1 MPCFSPAAV
10 TRACLG
16 ALAIAMAPGVA
27 HGASDAWQPVL
38 EQADTRLERGDERLG
53 IVLPAD
59 MPPESLAWLALE
71 LDGVDVSEIV
81 QLEQRGEAQ
90 VVSVVPPQALGPG
103 QHELRLVEYT
113 PAGDIIERGVWYL
126 SVGDAV
132 AERKAA
138 QRFFAAEFV
147 LEGSYRVADNEFTDV
162 GDPSH
167 GQGAARLQAGSRG
180 GAVESEAY
188 VALLYDSLG
197 ADLGPLGVPETAVET
212 DPTIVGLPTVVEPR
226 RGRELELGEYR
237 LSARTDN
244 VSAVLGHHAPA
255 AESLLIQDFHR
266 RGVSVTAQS
275 DNERVVGSGFVYRT
289 EPVNGFRFGAG
300 VGNHEH
306 RVAGSL
312 LSLSPLPA
320 NPDALTVTAT
330 YVNGEGEDH
339 SGLGIAGNDIEPEGD
354 GYAVAIESR
363 LVDRRLQLRAE
374 HAETRYDFD
383 GTLGGFEEAD
393 DDAQSFLGLF
403 HIWQG
408 RDVGGRQANWNVG
421 YEKKKIG
428 LFFRSLANPSL
439 PFDRNLERLFTVLQ
453 VGGFSL
459 QLQLARET
467 DNVARDD
474 TLPTLTNELASFA
487 LSWTPYPEVDEAGN
501 VATPWYGLPT
511 LSFVA
516 QYSDQVHDD
525 LPAVLAASGADRQVA
540 TYQGGVSFQY
550 DSFYWGVNHAYSVEK
565 DFGFFFADNRHR
577 LTDLSLQWQPA
588 ARFSLG
594 AQLQYNTVRD
604 LAGGGVS
611 RSYLAGLDAR
621 HVAFDERLTTT
632 VSYSV
637 NQNGARDDSIDAR
650 FETTGI
656 RLDWLLRPARENRP
670 GWTLWLQ
677 GERQEFEDGLDPR
690 FDQDPYQV
698 FVGTRM
704 DWSIG
709 RSSQ

>member
-1 MPCFSPAAV
+1 MPRILPAV
-10 TRACLG
+10 LTGACLWTLSAG
-16 ALAIAMAPGVA
+16 IVPGVVHA
-27 HGASDAWQPVL
+27 DGEAWVPVL
-38 EQADTRLERGDERLG
+38 DRDGSHLERGDEPIG

-59 MPPESLAWLALE
+59 MPAESLAWLALE
-71 LDGVDVSEIV
+71 LDGIDVSEIV
-81 QLEQRGEAQ
+81 QLAQRGDVQ
-90 VVSVVPPQALGPG
+90 VVSVAPPQALDPG

-126 SVGDAV
+126 TVGDAV
-132 AERKAA
+132 SERAAA

-147 LEGSYRVADNEFTDV
+147 LEGSYRVADNEFTDL

-167 GQGAARLQAGSRG
+167 GQGAARLQATRQG
-180 GAVESEAY
+180 GAVETEAY

-197 ADLGPLGVPETAVET
+197 ADLGPAGVTQPVVET
-212 DPTIVGLPTVVEPR
+212 DPTSVGAPTVVEPR

-237 LSARTDN
+237 LSARSDN
-244 VSAVLGHHAPA
+244 VSAVLGHHAPV

-266 RGVSVTAQS
+266 RGVSVTARS
-275 DNERVVGSGFVYRT
+275 DGERVVGSGFAYRT

-312 LSLSPLPA
+312 LSVSPLSS

-354 GYAVAIESR
+354 GYAIAIESR
-363 LVDRRLQLRAE
+363 LLDRRLQLRAE

-383 GTLGGFEEAD
+383 GPLGGFERTD

-408 RDVGGRQANWNVG
+408 REVGGRQANWNIG
-421 YEKKKIG
+421 YERKKIG

-439 PFDRNLERLFTVLQ
+439 PFDRDLDRLFSVLQ

-467 DNVARDD
+467 DNVAGDD
-474 TLPTLTNELASFA
+474 TLPTLTNELASFS
-487 LSWTPYPEVDEAGN
+487 LSWTPFPDVDEAGN

-516 QYSDQVHDD
+516 QYSDQLHDD
-525 LPAVLAASGADRQVA
+525 LPPALAGSGADRQVA

-550 DSFYWGVNHAYSVEK
+550 DSFYWGVNHAYSVER

-577 LTDLSLQWQPA
+577 LTDLFAQWQLA
-588 ARFSLG
+588 DRFSLG
-594 AQLQYNTVRD
+594 AQLQYNTVRASD
-604 LAGGGVS
+604 GSNVS

-632 VSYSV
+632 VSYSL

-650 FETTGI
+650 FETAAI
-656 RLDWLLRPARENRP
+656 RLDWLLRPARQDRP

-709 RSSQ
+709 RSWQ